1 MTEDFQLRTD
11 PRTAAD
17 MHRVMHALAAQHDIE
32 PNRIK
37 ALRIIKRSIDARQRN
52 VMVNL
57 TVRCWLDEEP
67 DTIALYEPIRYG
79 DVSSS
84 EKRAVVVGA
93 GPGGLFA
100 ALRLIEAGVKPVLLE
115 RGKNV
120 DERRLDI
127 AKISREGTVNP
138 DSNYCFGEGGAGA
151 YSDGKL
157 YTRSKKRGSVDRI
170 LQIFN
175 QFGASDDIL
184 IDAHPHIGSDKLPG
198 VIRNMRNRIL
208 ESGGEVH
215 FSTTVTSLKLKEGE
229 VVGVVCADGREFDGS
244 VILATGHSARDV
256 YRMLDAQSVAIE
268 PKGIA
273 VGVRLEHPQQLID
286 RIQYHSPQGRGEY
299 LPAAEYS
306 FVTQVDGRGVYSFCM
321 CPGGIVVPA
330 ASGAG
335 QLVVNG
341 MSPSNRG
348 SRWANS
354 GMVVEVRVEDI
365 GKEYD
370 KFGNLRMMAFQEDL
384 ERLCYEQS
392 GCTLNAGAQRM
403 LDFVEGRASKSL
415 PRTSYT
421 PGIHLSRLDLWLPPF
436 VGKRLQKGFR
446 KFGSFARG
454 FLTNE
459 AILIGVES
467 RTSSPVRIPR
477 DAATMQH
484 VSVRGLYPCGE
495 GAGYAGGIVSAAI
508 DGEKC
513 AVAVAEYLNAI

>member
-32 PNRIK
+32 SNRIK

-67 DTIALYEPIRYG
+67 ATIALYEPIRYG

-184 IDAHPHIGSDKLPG
+184 IVSAI
-198 VIRNMRNRIL
+198 
-208 ESGGEVH
+208 
-215 FSTTVTSLKLKEGE
+215 
-229 VVGVVCADGREFDGS
+229 C
-244 VILATGHSARDV
+244 ATGYWR
-256 YRMLDAQSVAIE
+256 
-268 PKGIA
+268 A
-273 VGVRLEHPQQLID
+273 VERCIF
-286 RIQYHSPQGRGEY
+286 
-299 LPAAEYS
+299 LP
-306 FVTQVDGRGVYSFCM
+306 
-321 CPGGIVVPA
+321 
-330 ASGAG
+330 
-335 QLVVNG
+335 
-341 MSPSNRG
+341 
-348 SRWANS
+348 
-354 GMVVEVRVEDI
+354 
-365 GKEYD
+365 
-370 KFGNLRMMAFQEDL
+370 
-384 ERLCYEQS
+384 
-392 GCTLNAGAQRM
+392 
-403 LDFVEGRASKSL
+403 
-415 PRTSYT
+415 
-421 PGIHLSRLDLWLPPF
+421 LSHR
-436 VGKRLQKGFR
+436 
-446 KFGSFARG
+446 
-454 FLTNE
+454 
-459 AILIGVES
+459 
-467 RTSSPVRIPR
+467 
-477 DAATMQH
+477 
-484 VSVRGLYPCGE
+484 
-495 GAGYAGGIVSAAI
+495 
-508 DGEKC
+508 
-513 AVAVAEYLNAI
+513 